1 MGSERQLLSSTRL
14 LQTFLSTAP
23 TSSSCPALMTLASTG
38 LCRSNVNMLF
48 GANTTDVVTLA
59 RKTEGNINSTH
70 LRNQGS
76 AQLPTKEGA
85 DSFQLST
92 MTLKKLEHDF
102 GHV

>member
-1 MGSERQLLSSTRL
+1 MGGEQQPLISGRL

-23 TSSSCPALMTLASTG
+23 TSSSCSALMTLASRG

-48 GANTTDVVTLA
+48 GAFANTTDVVTLV
-59 RKTEGNINSTH
+59 RKTERNINGTH

-85 DSFQLST
+85 P
-92 MTLKKLEHDF
+92 
-102 GHV
+102 